1 MQIWTRLYVKEEVLK
16 GTSDP
21 VMPSLV
27 TPEGSSEGI
36 ALPPWLLATL
46 DSSNLSQRLKPCF
59 FCLICP
65 SHYLF

>member
-1 MQIWTRLYVKEEVLK
+1 MQIWTRVYVKEEVLK

-27 TPEGSSEGI
+27 TPEGPSEGI

-46 DSSNLSQRLKPCF
+46 DF
-59 FCLICP
+59 
-65 SHYLF
+65 